1 MRYDQQQLK
10 QRLPLLQYLRQRN
23 WKARSIGSRQEFV
36 GLCPLHSEVHPS
48 FYVNAVKDVF
58 YCHGCGCGG
67 DLIRFVQLSLNLSFS
82 ETLAHLNE
90 ELGAP
95 ESSEEEVFREAI
107 RFYQCQLDRHGEALD
122 YLRSRGLHDL
132 GIIGRLNIGYAP
144 GGTLRRHLVRQGYP
158 SALLVH
164 MGLINRQGYDAF
176 YRRII
181 FPCFESCCPVNLYG
195 RSIDGSAVSHRF
207 LPRPKGGL
215 FAWSMVG
222 SFPDVILVE
231 GLFDLAVLWQAGFV
245 NTTCAFG
252 THLTRAQFSQLSD
265 RPDRKVFIVFDSD
278 ANGAGQEAAHSL
290 AQRLDS
296 AGLMVCV
303 VDLPEGQDPNSFFTS
318 GATVADFEDCLRDSR
333 NSDRSESFRGEPP
346 NLSTI

>member
-1 MRYDQQQLK
+1 MRYDLQQLK

-23 WKARSIGSRQEFV
+23 WKARPTGSHQEFV
-36 GLCPLHSEVHPS
+36 GLCPLHSEGRPS
-48 FYVNAVKDVF
+48 FYVNAAKDVF
-58 YCHGCGCGG
+58 YCHGCGRGG

-95 ESSEEEVFREAI
+95 EASEEEIFREAI
-107 RFYQCQLDRHGEALD
+107 AFYQRQLDRHSEAWD
-122 YLRSRGLHDL
+122 YLGSRGLHDPR
-132 GIIGRLNIGYAP
+132 IIRQLDIGYAP
-144 GGTLRRHLVRQGYP
+144 GGTLRRHLVRLGYP
-158 SALLVH
+158 SALLVQ
-164 MGLINRQGYDAF
+164 MGLVNRHGYDAF

-181 FPCFESCCPVNLYG
+181 FPCFDLNRPVNLYG
-195 RSIDGSAVSHRF
+195 RSIDGSAPHRF
-207 LPRPKGGL
+207 LPRPRGGL

-222 SFPDVILVE
+222 TFPDTILVE

-265 RPDRKVFIVFDSD
+265 RPDRQVFIVFDSD
-278 ANGAGQEAAHSL
+278 LNGAGQDAARSL
-290 AQRLDS
+290 AQQLDS
-296 AGLMVCV
+296 AGLRAGI
-303 VDLPEGQDPNSFFTS
+303 VDLPEGQDPNSFFAS
-318 GATVADFEDCLRDSR
+318 GATAADFEDCLRDGR
-333 NSDRSESFRGEPP
+333 NSDRSESFRERP